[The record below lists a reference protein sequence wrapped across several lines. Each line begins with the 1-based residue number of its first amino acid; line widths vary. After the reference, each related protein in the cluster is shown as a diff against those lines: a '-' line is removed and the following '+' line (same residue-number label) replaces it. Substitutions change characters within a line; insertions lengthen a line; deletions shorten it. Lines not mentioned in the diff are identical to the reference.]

1 MAFCKTRRANVR
13 PPCLFTSLDKAQHII
28 VAFVEFRALVRAD
41 FNVNKQ
47 TINIANISNS
57 SQEYRKYKTGT
68 ASLKNAVY
76 YPLLILSINSSDVSI
91 SILLWPNKKF
101 KTVETWVGNSFI
113 FFLAPQEPADYQRV
127 FFFRPTFRPT
137 FEQKP
142 LSIQVDQNKPH
153 KALYG
158 HFCGNSTILY
168 GQISGLASSD
178 INRTETGTETGTELG
193 ISRFFSNFVIPKDL
207 NYAALHAV
215 HTHIRLLGLR
225 WRPHLLSY
233 GRALLLQEEE
243 QM

>member
-113 FFLAPQEPADYQRV
+113 
-127 FFFRPTFRPT
+127 
-137 FEQKP
+137 
-142 LSIQVDQNKPH
+142 QVSQVLIVCIKVH
-153 KALYG
+153 W
-158 HFCGNSTILY
+158 
-168 GQISGLASSD
+168 
-178 INRTETGTETGTELG
+178 
-193 ISRFFSNFVIPKDL
+193 KDL
-207 NYAALHAV
+207 RNFPNALSFYIHV
-215 HTHIRLLGLR
+215 TPTLNPSPRGEDFVGP
-225 WRPHLLSY
+225 RPS
-233 GRALLLQEEE
+233 
-243 QM
+243 